1 MIHRTSKLDSRSI
14 CSSSCFKSME
24 DINKIAKPEPTMSN
38 STFPKLY
45 ASMLTSIRDEIMSST
60 ADKDLSTMITL
71 LREKRTQKNP
81 TAPAVVATTIASV
94 RRDATLPKRNGKP
107 EKLEFY
113 P

>member
-38 STFPKLY
+38 STFPKL
-45 ASMLTSIRDEIMSST
+45 
-60 ADKDLSTMITL
+60 
-71 LREKRTQKNP
+71 QKNP